1 MEPISEEEWTSIEEA
16 FMWTHNC
23 QLCQED
29 E

>member
-1 MEPISEEEWTSIEEA
+1 MEPISEEEWTSIEAA

-23 QLCQED
+23 EPCQED